1 MALYEW
7 IDKMTDIFRLE
18 GFSSPLKGQRI
29 WLYGT
34 RDTLASQIID
44 CLGIVEE
51 EVLNR
56 GRKVLIVQG
65 AREVPLRGIQWDAT
79 FRVKETQDLRLA
91 VTYIQN
97 AVKPVRVVWLGDEP
111 PSTVLNVVQEA
122 TFIVGSTALPRG
134 SWSAIFWHPSASQAQ
149 IEEGLSPRMG
159 VQKLNLPSVLR
170 ELNASGVGLV
180 WSLIKE
186 SEKSGSIYWY
196 DLSESKEHVKRFDP
210 LEAIET
216 LKEVSQYL
224 QKTL

>member
-1 MALYEW
+1 MA
-7 IDKMTDIFRLE
+7 DIFRLE

-65 AREVPLRGIQWDAT
+65 AREVPLRGVQWDAT
-79 FRVKETQDLRLA
+79 FRIKETQDLRLA

-111 PSTVLNVVQEA
+111 PANVLNVLQEA
-122 TFIVGSTALPRG
+122 TFIAASTSLPRG
-134 SWSAIFWHPSASQAQ
+134 SWSALFWHPSSTQSQ

-159 VQKLNLPSVLR
+159 TAAVQKLNLPSVLR

-180 WSLIKE
+180 WSSIKE

-196 DLSESKEHVKRFDP
+196 DMSESKEHVKRFDP

-216 LKEVSQYL
+216 LKEVAQYL